1 MNITRNQIIDLLTT
15 ASAYDR
21 RTVGEGDIAAW
32 TEAARR
38 AGWNFDDAR
47 NAIHNHYADTPTWL
61 MPGHIT
67 QRIRQARRQPA
78 DVAQV
83 ISIEKAPASA
93 ERRAELMAQVR
104 EIANRKAM
112 PDA

>member
-1 MNITRNQIIDLLTT
+1 MITRNEAIDLLTT

-32 TEAARR
+32 MEAAKR
-38 AGWNFDDAR
+38 AGWSFESAAD
-47 NAIHNHYADTPTWL
+47 AIHDHYADGPAWL

-67 QRIRQARRQPA
+67 QRIRQGRRQPA

-83 ISIEKAPASA
+83 IAIDKPRASDEQRA
-93 ERRAELMAQVR
+93 AAIRSFSERMG
-104 EIANRKAM
+104 AM